1 MTYILGSVC
10 TDGIVLVADRKV
22 MLEGGAVH
30 EYEDKLFMCAPW
42 MVIGSSGV
50 LGLFEKFRDQLTD
63 YLASAEY
70 LDNSN
75 VYSLTKEIE
84 KLTREQNEDY
94 REVLHGRVFDVLL
107 GMQSTTEADLKY
119 VYPSGFAEGVRR
131 YKVIGHGEP
140 YGSFFLKYWWRK
152 NMTMLQ
158 VAELGFFILEWM
170 KEFEGD
176 NTVGIGKGYPQV
188 VLIPNP
194 EDTEED
200 GAGDYEMVPR
210 IRSLS
215 SSELS
220 DVKAKVVRRVKK
232 FREESLSWE
241 IEDFL
246 KRGKGGKE
254 QKRRGET

>member
-22 MLEGGAVH
+22 MLEGGAIH

-50 LGLFEKFRDQLTD
+50 LGLFEKFRDRLTG
-63 YLASAEY
+63 YLGSSEY
-70 LDNSN
+70 HDNAN
-75 VYSLTKEIE
+75 VYNLTKEIE
-84 KLTREQNEDY
+84 KLTREQNDDY
-94 REVLHGRVFDVLL
+94 SEVLRGRVFDVLL
-107 GMQSTTEADLKY
+107 GMQSTTEAGLKY
-119 VYPSGFAEGVRR
+119 VYASGFAEGVRR

-152 NMTMLQ
+152 NMTMLE
-158 VAELGFFILEWM
+158 VAELGFFIIKWM
-170 KEFEGD
+170 EEFELD

-188 VLIPNP
+188 LLIPNP
-194 EDTEED
+194 ESTEED
-200 GAGDYEMVPR
+200 IGGGTVVLPR

-220 DVKAKVVRRVKK
+220 DIKAKVVRRLEKFKK
-232 FREESLSWE
+232 QSLSWE

-246 KRGKGGKE
+246 KRGKEGKE
-254 QKRRGET
+254 